1 MGGGASL
8 ANLSWT
14 NPEGNDVEAPKEQR
28 SAPGPSNAPAPPP
41 AAPPPVGQPAPP
53 PVRRDLS
60 LTFLTKE
67 NEEKSFTFK
76 QRPLGFEIMLNDV
89 PIVLAEVYAD
99 GRAGGLGV
107 CSGWIIQKVNGEEIS
122 KKDFDTQF
130 SILKKAMA
138 YIPLDAPRPIQSD
151 ARGKPCDLEIVFESA
166 NSVERAV
173 TFSKKPL
180 GFEFNRVAPIQVS
193 RIKDNASA
201 QRHGIEVGWV
211 IKRVAGEDM
220 TGKSFGEQY
229 ALLKRCVTQLPD
241 VTHSIAPP
249 AFSMS
254 GNLASG
260 NSGLA
265 PTANITSSVV
275 ADTSLTL
282 TDGRL

>member
-151 ARGKPCDLEIVFESA
+151 AR
-166 NSVERAV
+166 
-173 TFSKKPL
+173 
-180 GFEFNRVAPIQVS
+180 VS